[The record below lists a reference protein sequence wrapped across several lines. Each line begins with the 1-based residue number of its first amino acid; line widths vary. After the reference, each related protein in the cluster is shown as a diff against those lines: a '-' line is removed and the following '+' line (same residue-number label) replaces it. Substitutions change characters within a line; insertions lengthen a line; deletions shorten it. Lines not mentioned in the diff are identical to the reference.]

1 MTTDQPRPKSV
12 DPFEALGL
20 AALRNAPLSVAKPS
34 EIGKFPM
41 ARGRFLEP
49 RDGVIVVENL
59 QVPGRR
65 VDIAVGAAVEA
76 FFLHDGEVY
85 HFKTRVLD
93 MDLPVPLNDTVVVR
107 AMTIAAPKEIGKG
120 NRRTIYR
127 QSFASVRPPVDVGV
141 WAVPLGV
148 LTPEQADL
156 HADHVAS
163 LSADLPT
170 GTVLEDAVEG
180 YRVERGAVEHR
191 GPAPAET
198 LTHPIG
204 NLILDQVRPIMKTE
218 PHWKG
223 EVADASEFGL
233 GLTVQRIVYS
243 RLKVFQPLAVR
254 FKLPDFAQPL
264 EFLFEIRRVQGLR
277 ATDAR
282 IGGVMLINSLSQSEV
297 RSARELARFTLQLQ
311 RDRVRKM
318 RDAG

>member
-1 MTTDQPRPKSV
+1 MTSESSRPKTV

-20 AALRNAPLSVAKPS
+20 AALRNAPLSVAKLS

-49 RDGVIVVENL
+49 RDGVILVENL

-65 VDIAVGAAVEA
+65 VEIAVGAVVEA

-85 HFKTRVLD
+85 HFKSRVLD
-93 MDLPVPLNDTVVVR
+93 MDLPVPLNDTIVVR
-107 AMTIAAPKEIGKG
+107 AMTIAAPKEIGRG

-141 WAVPLGV
+141 WAVPLSV
-148 LTPEQADL
+148 LTPEQTDA
-156 HADHVAS
+156 HADYLAS
-163 LSADLPT
+163 LLADQSA
-170 GTVLEDAVEG
+170 GTAVDGAMDG
-180 YRVERGAVEHR
+180 YQVERGAVEHR
-191 GPAPAET
+191 GPTPAET
-198 LTHPIG
+198 LTHSIG
-204 NLILDQVRPIMKTE
+204 NLILDQARPVMKTE
-218 PHWKG
+218 PHWRG

-264 EFLFEIRRVQGLR
+264 EFLFEIRRVQGLK

-282 IGGVMLINSLSQSEV
+282 IGGVMLVNSLSQVEV

-311 RDRVRKM
+311 RERVRKM
-318 RDAG
+318 RQAG